1 MEAQAPN
8 GATKVPSQDQNLSSR
23 IEDSGATT
31 ANTEQVDTPSA
42 EAEPA
47 TAEPVGEQHQQAEA
61 TSKDKGE
68 QDPEDGRE
76 SADNSMTFAPNRS
89 LQNQGDS
96 LLYIQNSREYQEMQ
110 AERNSYLLDK
120 VTFLMDQEPDQPES
134 EDLDL
139 S

>member
-1 MEAQAPN
+1 M
-8 GATKVPSQDQNLSSR
+8 
-23 IEDSGATT
+23 
-31 ANTEQVDTPSA
+31 DTPAA
-42 EAEPA
+42 EPEPA

-96 LLYIQNSREYQEMQ
+96 LLYIQNDREYQEMQ
-110 AERNSYLLDK
+110 AEQNLYLLDDK
-120 VTFLMDQEPDQPES
+120 VTFLMDNEPDQPES